1 MPTSHIKVPKMSFS
15 FRPGLGT
22 VAVIGALTW
31 IFGLWVG
38 PMVMPV
44 QTTYVL
50 PSHDLEHEI
59 DAMRHPLALST
70 PEGES
75 DLHIQPEI
83 RIRKVRPGDTL
94 IKVLTR
100 AQVNRREAHKAIQAL
115 RSVFKPRDLSPGTKL
130 KVIFQPLTNNPKSPR
145 SFRGFEFKP
154 SVKKTV
160 SVMRSW
166 DNRFEA
172 HLSKIPLTHVQAASS
187 GVIKTSLYVDA
198 VKAGIPVPVIVE
210 MIRTFSFEVD
220 FQRDI
225 HPRDGFKILY
235 DKLFTPNG
243 ELAKTGDII
252 YASLTLKG
260 KDYPLY
266 RFRLRD
272 GTLDYFNHKGES
284 VRKALM
290 RTPIDGARL
299 SSRFGRRRHPIL
311 GYMKAHRGIDFAAP
325 RGTPIMAAGR
335 GVVVAAGRN
344 GSYGLYVR
352 IRHNTTYSTAY
363 AHMRGI
369 ARSIRRG
376 RRVRQGQTIGYVGTT
391 GRSTGPHLHYEIL
404 RNNRRINP
412 LGLKLPSGKK
422 LKGNQLRQFQVAR
435 TEIDKAY
442 AALPKQMSQKKRN

>member
-1 MPTSHIKVPKMSFS
+1 
-15 FRPGLGT
+15 
-22 VAVIGALTW
+22 
-31 IFGLWVG
+31 
-38 PMVMPV
+38 
-44 QTTYVL
+44 
-50 PSHDLEHEI
+50 
-59 DAMRHPLALST
+59 MRHVLALSRS
-70 PEGES
+70 EGEAAPR
-75 DLHIQPEI
+75 ITPQI
-83 RIRKVRPGDTL
+83 RTISVRRGDTL
-94 IKVLTR
+94 MKVLTR
-100 AQVNRREAHKAIQAL
+100 ARVNRKEAYKAIAAL
-115 RSVFKPRDLSPGTKL
+115 RKVFKPRDLAPGTKL
-130 KVIFQPLTNNPKSPR
+130 EIAFLPLSDAADARR

-154 SVKKTV
+154 DVAKTV
-160 SVMRSW
+160 AVARSW

-172 HLSKIPLTHVQAASS
+172 YVSKTKLVHSQARAS
-187 GVIKTSLYVDA
+187 GTIRTSLYVDA

-210 MIRTFSFEVD
+210 MIHAFSFDVD

-225 HPRDGFKILY
+225 HPNDGFEV
-235 DKLFTPNG
+235 LFDRLLTPEG
-243 ELAKTGDII
+243 KLAKSGDVI
-252 YASLTLKG
+252 YATLVLKG
-260 KDYPLY
+260 KRYPLY
-266 RFRLRD
+266 RHRLRD

-391 GRSTGPHLHYEIL
+391 GRSTGPHW
-404 RNNRRINP
+404 
-412 LGLKLPSGKK
+412 G
-422 LKGNQLRQFQVAR
+422 
-435 TEIDKAY
+435 
-442 AALPKQMSQKKRN
+442 

>member
-1 MPTSHIKVPKMSFS
+1 MSPSPISPLKSLFS

-31 IFGLWVG
+31 VFGIWVG
-38 PMVMPV
+38 PWLMPV
-44 QTTYVL
+44 QTPYTL
-50 PSHDLEHEI
+50 AAIDHEHEI
-59 DAMRHPLALST
+59 DPMRHVLALSRS
-70 PEGES
+70 EGEAAPR
-75 DLHIQPEI
+75 ITPQI
-83 RIRKVRPGDTL
+83 RTISVRRGDTL
-94 IKVLTR
+94 MKVLTR
-100 AQVNRREAHKAIQAL
+100 ARVNQKEAYKAIAAL
-115 RSVFKPRDLSPGTKL
+115 RKVFKPRDLAPGTKL
-130 KVIFQPLTNNPKSPR
+130 EIAFLPLSDAADARR

-154 SVKKTV
+154 DVAKTV
-160 SVMRSW
+160 AVARSW

-172 HLSKIPLTHVQAASS
+172 YVSKTKLVHSQARAS
-187 GVIKTSLYVDA
+187 GTIRTSLYVDA

-210 MIRTFSFEVD
+210 MIHAFSFDVD

-225 HPRDGFKILY
+225 HPNDGFEV
-235 DKLFTPNG
+235 LFDRLLTPEG
-243 ELAKTGDII
+243 KLAKSGDVI
-252 YASLTLKG
+252 YATLVLKG
-260 KDYPLY
+260 KRYPLY
-266 RFRLRD
+266 RHRLRD

-412 LGLKLPSGKK
+412 LGLKLPTGQKLKGKK
-422 LKGNQLRQFQVAR
+422 LKRFMAAR
-435 TEIDKAY
+435 REIDKAFTNLGET
-442 AALPKQMSQKKRN
+442 ASSRP